1 MRVDSFDFLLP
12 DERIAR
18 YPTSERT
25 ASRLLYLP
33 AEGELE
39 HRQFTDLLEWL
50 KPNDLLVFNNTRV
63 IPARL
68 FGNKVSGGK
77 VEVMVERLLSDNEVL
92 AYVRASKAP
101 KVGSEL
107 VFANDVRMTVLGRQE
122 GLFHLQANANI
133 LPILEGQGQL
143 PLPPYMERL
152 AEDQDS
158 DRYQTVYAEHSGA
171 VAAPTAGLHFDEM
184 FIEHIAKKGV
194 HTAFVTL
201 HVGAGT
207 FQPVRVEVVEEHHMH
222 SERYTIP
229 PELPQMIT
237 EAKAKGGRVVA
248 VGTTSLRALEA
259 ASQRGELAVGSQETD
274 IFIYPGYE
282 FKTVD
287 ALITNFHLPKST
299 LLMLVC
305 AFAGQEK
312 VLNAYNEAVA
322 QKYRF
327 FSYGD
332 AMLIEKFKGENSRRV

>member
-1 MRVDSFDFLLP
+1 MRVDSFDFSLP

-18 YPTSERT
+18 YPTPERT

-39 HRQFTDLLEWL
+39 HRQFTDLLTWL

-68 FGNKVSGGK
+68 FGNKASGGK
-77 VEVMVERLLSDNEVL
+77 VEVMVERLLSENEVL

-101 KVGSEL
+101 KAGSEL
-107 VFANDVRMTVLGRQE
+107 VFTNDVSMMVLGRHE
-122 GLFHLQANANI
+122 DLFHLQASTAI
-133 LPILEGQGQL
+133 LPMLEAQGQL

-158 DRYQTVYAEHSGA
+158 SRYQTVYAEQPGA
-171 VAAPTAGLHFDEM
+171 VAAPTAGLHFDEA
-184 FIEHIAKKGV
+184 FIEKIVDKGV
-194 HTAFVTL
+194 NTAFVTL

-207 FQPVRVEVVEEHHMH
+207 FQPVRVDEVENHHMH
-222 SERYTIP
+222 SERYEIP
-229 PELPQMIT
+229 VGLPELIAST
-237 EAKAKGGRVVA
+237 KALGGRVVA

-259 ASQRGELAVGSQETD
+259 AAQTGELQVGAQETE
-274 IFIYPGYE
+274 IFIYPGYQ
-282 FKTVD
+282 FRVVD
-287 ALITNFHLPKST
+287 ALVTNFHLPKST

-312 VLNAYNEAVA
+312 VLSAYREAVV
-322 QKYRF
+322 QHYRF

-332 AMLIEKFKGENSRRV
+332 AMLVEKSDRENLHHV

>member
-1 MRVDSFDFLLP
+1 MRVDSFDFPLP
-12 DERIAR
+12 EERIAR
-18 YPTSERT
+18 YPAAERT
-25 ASRLLYLP
+25 ASRLMYLP

-39 HRQFTDLLEWL
+39 HCQFPDVLTWL
-50 KPNDLLVFNNTRV
+50 QPNDLLVFNNTRV

-68 FGNKVSGGK
+68 FGHKTTGGK
-77 VEVMVERLLSDNEVL
+77 VEVMVERLLGEDEVL

-101 KVGSEL
+101 KAGSKL
-107 VFANDVRMTVLGRQE
+107 VFANEAGMEVLGCE
-122 GLFHLQANANI
+122 ADLFHLKANVSI
-133 LPILEGQGQL
+133 LPLLEEQGQL

-152 AEDQDS
+152 AEAEDAN
-158 DRYQTVYAEHSGA
+158 RYQTVYAEHPGA
-171 VAAPTAGLHFDEM
+171 VAAPTAGLHFDEA
-184 FIEHIAKKGV
+184 FIERIQAKGV
-194 HTAFVTL
+194 NTGFVTL

-207 FQPVRVEVVEEHHMH
+207 FQPVRVDVVQEHHMH
-222 SERYTIP
+222 SERFTIP
-229 PELPQMIT
+229 PELPGLIANTQ
-237 EAKAKGGRVVA
+237 ARGGRVVA

-259 ASQRGELAVGSQETD
+259 ASQQGELQVGSQETD

-312 VLNAYNEAVA
+312 VLAAYHEAVA
-322 QKYRF
+322 QEYRF

-332 AMLIEKFKGENSRRV
+332 AMLIEKSKGENTHRV

>member
-39 HRQFTDLLEWL
+39 HRQFTQLLEWL
-50 KPNDLLVFNNTRV
+50 RPNDVLVFNNTRV

-68 FGNKVSGGK
+68 FGHKTTGGK
-77 VEVMVERLLSDNEVL
+77 VEVMVERLLNDNEVL

-101 KVGSEL
+101 KAGSEL
-107 VFANDVRMTVLGRQE
+107 VFANQASMAVLGRE
-122 GLFHLQANANI
+122 ADLFHLKASVPI
-133 LPILEGQGQL
+133 LPLLEAQGQL

-152 AEDQDS
+152 AEEEDAN
-158 DRYQTVYAEHSGA
+158 RYQTVYAEHPGA
-171 VAAPTAGLHFDEM
+171 VAAPTAGLHFDEAL
-184 FIEHIAKKGV
+184 IEAINAKGV
-194 HTAFVTL
+194 GTAFVTL

-222 SERYTIP
+222 SERFTIP
-229 PELPQMIT
+229 PELPQQIAD
-237 EAKAKGGRVVA
+237 AKAKGGRVVA

-259 ASQRGELAVGSQETD
+259 ASQQGELQVGSQETD

-282 FKTVD
+282 FKVVD
-287 ALITNFHLPKST
+287 ALVTNFHLPKST

-322 QKYRF
+322 QEYRF

-332 AMLIEKFKGENSRRV
+332 AMLIEKSKGESTRRV